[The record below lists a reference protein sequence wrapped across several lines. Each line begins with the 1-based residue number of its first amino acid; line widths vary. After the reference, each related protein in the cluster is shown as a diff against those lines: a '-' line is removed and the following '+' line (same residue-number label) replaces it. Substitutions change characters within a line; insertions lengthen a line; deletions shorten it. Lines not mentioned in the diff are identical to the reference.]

1 MVQVFIPAGDFWMG
15 GPAEEPNVMADE
27 KPRHKVSLDAFWMDL
42 TEVTNAM
49 FAQFVADTGYRTETE
64 QNGSSAVW
72 NGGGWDYV
80 SGANWRA
87 PFGPGSNAP
96 NNHPVIQVSWNDALA
111 YCEWAGRRLPTE
123 AEWEKAASGPD
134 NFLYPWGNAEPS
146 SARANYA
153 DNVGSLVPVGSYP
166 DGASGYGVMDMGGN
180 VYEWTADWYGSDYFS
195 NSPPNNPT
203 GPASG
208 KYKVMRGGS
217 WELDALRLR
226 VFVREVSGPNA
237 ANSNIGFRCAQSDR

>member
-15 GPAEEPNVMADE
+15 GPAEEPNVMPDE
-27 KPRHKVSLDAFWMDL
+27 QPRHKVSLDAFWMDL

-49 FAQFVADTGYRTETE
+49 FAQFVADTGYRTEAE

-80 SGANWRA
+80 SGANWRT

-96 NNHPVIQVSWNDALA
+96 NNYPVIQVSWNDASA
-111 YCEWAGRRLPTE
+111 YCEWAERRLPTE

-134 NFLYPWGNAEPS
+134 NFLYPWGNAEPRS
-146 SARANYA
+146 SLANYA

-166 DGASGYGVMDMGGN
+166 DGASGYGVLDMGGN
-180 VYEWTADWYGSDYFS
+180 VYEWTADWHGSDYYS
-195 NSPPNNPT
+195 NSPPKNPT
-203 GPASG
+203 GPTSG
-208 KYKVMRGGS
+208 KYKVIHGGS
-217 WELDALRLR
+217 WQLDALRLR
-226 VFVREVSGPNA
+226 VFGREVSGPNA
-237 ANSNIGFRCAQSDR
+237 ANSNIGFRCVQSDR